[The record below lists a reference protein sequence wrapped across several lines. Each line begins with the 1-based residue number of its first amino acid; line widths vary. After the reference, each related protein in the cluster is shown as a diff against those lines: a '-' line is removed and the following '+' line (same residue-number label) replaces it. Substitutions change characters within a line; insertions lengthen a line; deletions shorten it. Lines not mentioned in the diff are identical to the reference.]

1 METAGLVYLKDLK
14 LALQAMDRPL
24 KIAVCGASG
33 RTGSRVAALAALDGR
48 FHLAARV
55 GRAQA
60 SALEDEIGAC
70 GAVID
75 FSVPEATVKF
85 AAACGR
91 AKVPIVIG
99 TTGLTDVQ
107 RAQVAAAA
115 RKTAVFMAAN
125 FSRGVTL
132 LLHLAAEAARRLPD
146 YDAAILE
153 THHKTKKDA
162 PSGTA
167 LHLAQAVSEG
177 RRSDDSVQTASVRI
191 GDVVGD
197 HALTFAGPFERLT
210 LAHTAH
216 SRDAFAQGALEAALW
231 TARKKPGLYD
241 MLDLMGLR

>member
-1 METAGLVYLKDLK
+1 MFSTVN
-14 LALQAMDRPL
+14 MPNPL
-24 KIAVCGASG
+24 KIAVCGSSG
-33 RTGSRVAALAALDGR
+33 RTGSRVAALASLDAR
-48 FHLAARV
+48 FHLLARV
-55 GRAQA
+55 ERARA
-60 SALEDEIGAC
+60 SAFEDEVGAC

-75 FSVPEATVKF
+75 FTAPEATVKF
-85 AAACGR
+85 AAACAR
-91 AKVPIVIG
+91 VKVPLIIG

-115 RKTAVFMAAN
+115 RKTAVFMAPN

-146 YDAAILE
+146 YDAAIIE

-167 LHLAQAVSEG
+167 LRLAQVVAEG
-177 RRSDDSVQTASVRI
+177 RRSDDAVPTASVRV

-197 HALTFAGPFERLT
+197 HRLTLAGPFERIT
-210 LAHTAH
+210 LAHSAH

-231 TARKKPGLYD
+231 TARKRPGLYD
-241 MLDLMGLR
+241 MLDLMGLK

>member
-1 METAGLVYLKDLK
+1 MAS
-14 LALQAMDRPL
+14 PL

-33 RTGSRVAALAALDGR
+33 RTGSRVAALAAVDPR
-48 FHLAARV
+48 FHLLARV

-60 SALEDEIGAC
+60 AEFEDEAGAC

-75 FSVPEATVKF
+75 FTTPDSCVRF

-91 AKVPIVIG
+91 SKVPFVTG
-99 TTGLTDVQ
+99 TTGLSVVQ

-115 RKTAVFMAAN
+115 RKTAVFMAPN

-132 LLHLAAEAARRLPD
+132 LLHLAEEAARRLPD
-146 YDAAILE
+146 YDAAIVE
-153 THHKTKKDA
+153 THHKGKKDA

-167 LHLAQAVSEG
+167 LRLAQAVAEG
-177 RRSDDSVQTASVRI
+177 RRDDAAVATSSLRV
-191 GDVVGD
+191 GGVVGE
-197 HALTFAGPFERLT
+197 HELTLAGPFERLT
-210 LAHTAH
+210 LAHSAD
-216 SRDAFAQGALEAALW
+216 SRDAFALGALEAALW

>member
-1 METAGLVYLKDLK
+1 M
-14 LALQAMDRPL
+14 

-33 RTGSRVAALAALDGR
+33 RTGSRVAALAAVDPR
-48 FHLAARV
+48 FHLLARI

-60 SALEDEIGAC
+60 SSFEDEVGAC

-75 FSVPEATVKF
+75 FTTPESCVKF

-91 AKVPIVIG
+91 AKVPFVTG

-115 RKTAVFMAAN
+115 RKTAVFMAPN
-125 FSRGVTL
+125 FSRGVTM

-146 YDAAILE
+146 YDAAIIE
-153 THHKTKKDA
+153 THHKAKKDA

-167 LHLAQAVSEG
+167 LRLAQAVAEG
-177 RRSDDSVQTASVRI
+177 RRSDDAVPTSSIRV

-197 HALTFAGPFERLT
+197 HSLTLAGPFERLT
-210 LAHTAH
+210 LAHTAE
-216 SRDAFAQGALEAALW
+216 SRDAFALGALEAALW
-231 TARKKPGLYD
+231 TARKRPGLYD

>member
-1 METAGLVYLKDLK
+1 MP
-14 LALQAMDRPL
+14 PL

-33 RTGSRVAALAALDGR
+33 RTGSRVAALAAVDPR
-48 FHLAARV
+48 FHLLARV

-60 SALEDEIGAC
+60 AAFEDEVGAC

-75 FSVPEATVKF
+75 FTVPEASVRF

-99 TTGLTDVQ
+99 TTGLSDVQ

-115 RKTAVFMAAN
+115 RKTAVFMAPN

-146 YDAAILE
+146 YDAAICE
-153 THHKTKKDA
+153 THHKGKKDA

-167 LHLAQAVSEG
+167 LRLAQAVSEG
-177 RRSDDSVQTASVRI
+177 RRSNDTVPTVSQRV
-191 GDVVGD
+191 GGVVGD
-197 HALTFAGPFERLT
+197 HALTFAGPFERLV
-210 LAHTAH
+210 LSHSAD
-216 SRDAFAQGALEAALW
+216 SRDAFALGALEAALW
-231 TARKKPGLYD
+231 AAKKRPGLYD
-241 MLDLMGLR
+241 MLDLLGLR